1 MDITTFSQM
10 IGTLGFPI
18 AACCVM
24 FYQNSKLQGTLT
36 ELVTTL
42 QKMNDRID
50 NIEDMIR
57 AVKESDNEN

>member
-1 MDITTFSQM
+1 MDITAFSQM
-10 IGTLGFPI
+10 IGSLGFPI

-57 AVKESDNEN
+57 AVKESGNEN